1 MKRLVKTIGV
11 LSVASLMSTSAFSQ
25 ISVSG
30 YAEVGFMTGSTN
42 GTRST
47 ASGKTLGGESVITVA
62 GKGSLNN
69 GWTYSAY
76 QNIDSDEGKFIIDK
90 SYTKILD
97 KIDELLS

>member
-1 MKRLVKTIGV
+1 MKKVVKAIGV

-30 YAEVGFMTGSTN
+30 YAEVGFMAGSTE

-47 ASGKTLGGESVITVA
+47 GNSRNLGGESVITVS

-69 GWTYSAY
+69 GWTY
-76 QNIDSDEGKFIIDK
+76 
-90 SYTKILD
+90 
-97 KIDELLS
+97 